1 MSEPITTVR
10 HAAGDIFPLDKR
22 LGLSASSLSPA
33 LAREAVWLS
42 GLVAYE
48 QVRAV
53 MARLGGYSVPSTTV
67 WETVQREGERM
78 LQACTAH
85 TQRVSVERT
94 AWNQQ
99 QYDPALRKGVS
110 MDGGMVNVRGE
121 GWKELK
127 VGVVS
132 TLQAPQQQHEG
143 ATEPIS
149 TQQQYTA
156 VVGSVEDFAR
166 VLWALAVSQLVPYA
180 GLVAVT
186 ADGAAWIWRLV
197 ADLFPCSTQIVDWY
211 HAAQHLAE
219 AALART
225 PNDPHAAQ
233 QWTLALK
240 QLLFDG
246 ECWKVIALLHQAGLA
261 DHAAYFEEH
270 LYRMHYPAFRA
281 DGLPIGSG
289 TTESAVKQY
298 KQRLCGPGMR
308 WSRPGLNRMV
318 VIRSAVLNHAFDTQ
332 WRAV

>member
-1 MSEPITTVR
+1 MSEPITTVAD
-10 HAAGDIFPLDKR
+10 AAGGIFPLDER
-22 LGLSASSLSPA
+22 LGLSASSLSAA

-42 GLVAYE
+42 GWVAYE
-48 QVRAV
+48 QVSAV
-53 MARLGGYSVPSTTV
+53 MARIGGYSVPTTTV
-67 WETVQREGERM
+67 WETVQREGERL
-78 LQACTAH
+78 LQSCTQQ
-85 TQRVSVERT
+85 TQHVSLERT
-94 AWNQQ
+94 AWNQR

-132 TLQAPQQQHEG
+132 TLQAPQQRRE
-143 ATEPIS
+143 AAMEPIS

-156 VVGSVEDFAR
+156 VLGGVEDFAR

-211 HAAQHLAE
+211 HAAQHLAQ
-219 AALART
+219 AALERT
-225 PNDPHAAQ
+225 PNDSQAAYQWMQ
-233 QWTLALK
+233 QLK

-246 ECWKVIALLHQAGLA
+246 EGWKVISLLHQAGLS

-281 DGLPIGSG
+281 EGLPIGSG

-318 VIRSAVLNHAFDTQ
+318 VIRSAVLNHSFDAQ
-332 WRAV
+332 WRAA